1 MNLAHTECWSAKIVG
16 PNEILIKNNVG
27 PKQIFVKKMFVQNMW
42 IKECWS
48 KKCFVRKMLVLKH
61 VGKNVL
67 VQERL
72 CQKKG
77 GPTIIEAEKL
87 VQKVSSV
94 FYSSNFYMQNIA
106 NAAMKHFRALKV
118 QTKGNKARLWSP
130 QERL

>member
-1 MNLAHTECWSAKIVG
+1 
-16 PNEILIKNNVG
+16 
-27 PKQIFVKKMFVQNMW
+27 
-42 IKECWS
+42 
-48 KKCFVRKMLVLKH
+48 MLVLKH

-94 FYSSNFYMQNIA
+94 FYSSNFYMKNIA

-118 QTKGNKARLWSP
+118 QTKGNKALRSAYECSGALLS
-130 QERL
+130 QETLSFGELFSDFSLNLQHPVGPSLALLAVY